1 MYVYVY
7 ITYVCMLAYT
17 GAYINDTCICVYMYA
32 CIIHLYMYVLWY
44 EEGSEAPP
52 LPFKIR
58 FPI

>member
-1 MYVYVY
+1 MFAY
-7 ITYVCMLAYT
+7 IGT
-17 GAYINDTCICVYMYA
+17 YINDTCIYVYMYA

-58 FPI
+58 FPF